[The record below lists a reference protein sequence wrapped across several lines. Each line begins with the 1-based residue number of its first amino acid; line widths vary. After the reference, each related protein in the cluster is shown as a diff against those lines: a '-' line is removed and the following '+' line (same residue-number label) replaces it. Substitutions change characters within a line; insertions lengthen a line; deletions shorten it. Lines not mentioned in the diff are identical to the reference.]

1 MRRTEHETK
10 EVVMSNEPKNDNKR
24 ITNTTRVTVAFPFS
38 TVTTTEPA
46 ETTLGLARL
55 LQELAEAFSIGESG
69 RAAAI
74 AERAGQLVVKLGGE
88 PVERELPPRRI
99 KVG

>member
-1 MRRTEHETK
+1 
-10 EVVMSNEPKNDNKR
+10 MSNEPKNDNKR

-38 TVTTTEPA
+38 TVNNAEPSD
-46 ETTLGLARL
+46 TTLGLARL
-55 LQELAEAFSIGESG
+55 LQELAEAFATGESG

-88 PVERELPPRRI
+88 PVEREFLPRRI